1 MLCVHS
7 YTIIIMKVGKV
18 KTTGKDEVGRMKIS
32 IVGNVNIDLSAFISE
47 SGNN

>member
-1 MLCVHS
+1 MCTLIYNYNHEGGQS
-7 YTIIIMKVGKV
+7 KNYW
-18 KTTGKDEVGRMKIS
+18 KDEVGRMKIS